1 MTLQL
6 STAVRNAMLDA
17 IEVAIAASA
26 ILRIRTGAPPANV
39 AAASTG
45 TVLATLNLP
54 ANWMQDAAAGVK
66 ALLGTWQ
73 DTAAD
78 ASGVAAHFEVVAND
92 GTTRHMQGLTSQA
105 WTASTVYTVGQ
116 QRANG
121 GNIYQVTAASS
132 ASAASGGPTGTGT
145 GITDGG
151 VTWSYVG
158 PADMTLDNTS
168 IVSGQTVTV
177 TSFSLTAPNA

>member
-1 MTLQL
+1 MALQL
-6 STAVRNAMLDA
+6 SAAVRNAMLDA
-17 IEVAIAASA
+17 IEVAIGASA
-26 ILRIRTGAPPANV
+26 ILRIRSGAAPANV
-39 AAASTG
+39 AAASTA

-92 GTTRHMQGLTSQA
+92 GTTRHMQGT
-105 WTASTVYTVGQ
+105 
-116 QRANG
+116 
-121 GNIYQVTAASS
+121 VTAT
-132 ASAASGGPTGTGT
+132 GG
-145 GITDGG
+145 GG
-151 VTWSYVG
+151 
-158 PADMTLDNTS
+158 DLTLDNAS

-177 TSFSLTAPNA
+177 TSFSLTTPNA

>member
-1 MTLQL
+1 MTMQL
-6 STAVRNAMLDA
+6 SAAVRNALLDA
-17 IEVAIAASA
+17 IEVAIGASA

-78 ASGVAAHFEVVAND
+78 TSGVAAHFEVVAND
-92 GTTRHMQGLTSQA
+92 GTTRHMQGT
-105 WTASTVYTVGQ
+105 
-116 QRANG
+116 
-121 GNIYQVTAASS
+121 VTAT
-132 ASAASGGPTGTGT
+132 GG
-145 GITDGG
+145 GG
-151 VTWSYVG
+151 
-158 PADMTLDNTS
+158 DMTLDNTS

>member
-1 MTLQL
+1 MVLQL
-6 STAVRNAMLDA
+6 STAVRNARLDA
-17 IEVAIAASA
+17 IEATIGASA

-45 TVLATLNLP
+45 TVLAALNLP

-78 ASGVAAHFEVVAND
+78 ASGTAGHFEVVAND
-92 GTTRHMQGLTSQA
+92 GTTRHMQGTV
-105 WTASTVYTVGQ
+105 TASL
-116 QRANG
+116 G
-121 GNIYQVTAASS
+121 G
-132 ASAASGGPTGTGT
+132 G
-145 GITDGG
+145 DL
-151 VTWSYVG
+151 
-158 PADMTLDNTS
+158 TLDNVA

-177 TSFSLTAPNA
+177 TSFSFTDANA

>member
-1 MTLQL
+1 MALQL
-6 STAVRNAMLDA
+6 SAAVRNAMLDA
-17 IEVAIAASA
+17 IEVAIGASA
-26 ILRIRTGAPPANV
+26 ILRIRSGAAPANV

-92 GTTRHMQGLTSQA
+92 GTTRHMQGT
-105 WTASTVYTVGQ
+105 
-116 QRANG
+116 
-121 GNIYQVTAASS
+121 VTAT
-132 ASAASGGPTGTGT
+132 GG
-145 GITDGG
+145 GG
-151 VTWSYVG
+151 
-158 PADMTLDNTS
+158 DLTLDNAS

-177 TSFSLTAPNA
+177 TSFSLTTPNA